1 MNRKNLTADE
11 IKSFIT
17 SLPESISNQ
26 DMANIFANVIY
37 CYNAQADVRTIIGE
51 TVRVLLAISERDLAE
66 AGLDVN
72 GQKVQ
77 LN

>member
-1 MNRKNLTADE
+1 MSKKPLSADKIRE
-11 IKSFIT
+11 IIA
-17 SLPESISNQ
+17 SLPESLSNQ
-26 DMANIFANVIY
+26 DMANLFANTIY
-37 CYNAQADVRTIIGE
+37 CYGAQGDARTILGE

-66 AGLDVN
+66 AGLDAN